1 MEHLT
6 KRKLK
11 DKASSVKPAKKQKQ
25 IKKNSRK
32 KAHSTITKHQSTA
45 SLRTTN
51 IRSETQ
57 ACIIDIHI
65 QLDDTISYPYC
76 QDGKLT
82 FTFRLRCQKG
92 NACTY
97 I

>member
-1 MEHLT
+1 MKHLT

-11 DKASSVKPAKKQKQ
+11 DKSSSAKPAKKQKQ
-25 IKKNSRK
+25 IWKNSRK
-32 KAHSTITKHQSTA
+32 KAHSTITEHQSTA
-45 SLRTTN
+45 SLQTAN

>member
-11 DKASSVKPAKKQKQ
+11 DKASSAKKQKQ
-25 IKKNSRK
+25 IRKNSQK
-32 KAHSTITKHQSTA
+32 KAHSTIIEHQSTT

-65 QLDDTISYPYC
+65 QLDDTISYRYC

>member
-1 MEHLT
+1 MKHLT

-11 DKASSVKPAKKQKQ
+11 DKSSSAKPAKKQKQ
-25 IKKNSRK
+25 IWKNSRK
-32 KAHSTITKHQSTA
+32 KAHSTITEHQSTA
-45 SLRTTN
+45 SLQTAN

-65 QLDDTISYPYC
+65 QIKMSKGECLQIYLIQLPATTIH
-76 QDGKLT
+76 
-82 FTFRLRCQKG
+82 FM
-92 NACTY
+92 